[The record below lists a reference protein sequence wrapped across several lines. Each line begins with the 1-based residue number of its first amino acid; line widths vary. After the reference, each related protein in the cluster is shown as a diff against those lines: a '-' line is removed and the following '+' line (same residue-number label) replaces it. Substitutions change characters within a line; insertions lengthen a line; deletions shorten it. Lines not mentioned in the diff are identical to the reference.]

1 MEDTGEILASL
12 FKKIGMEEKLAL
24 ARLQKQ
30 WATLFDEPLSL
41 HTYPA
46 SLNNGILVVNV
57 DSPLWLQQLKYF
69 KQAMLKKL
77 ESYRI
82 KAIDFR
88 HGSANLSHRYATGK
102 NSRTN
107 TGGNPAQSN
116 KALADADVTWMEQN
130 LAPVNDPELRD
141 GIRKVMEKA
150 LTRTTS
156 KQ

>member
-1 MEDTGEILASL
+1 
-12 FKKIGMEEKLAL
+12 MEERLTL

-82 KAIDFR
+82 KTIDFR
-88 HGSANLSHRYATGK
+88 HGSANMSQRYLTGK
-102 NSRTN
+102 HSLTN
-107 TGGNPAQSN
+107 TGDHPAQN
-116 KALADADVTWMEQN
+116 KKALADADVTWIEQN

-141 GIRKVMEKA
+141 RIRNVMEKA
-150 LTRTTS
+150 LTR
-156 KQ
+156 KK